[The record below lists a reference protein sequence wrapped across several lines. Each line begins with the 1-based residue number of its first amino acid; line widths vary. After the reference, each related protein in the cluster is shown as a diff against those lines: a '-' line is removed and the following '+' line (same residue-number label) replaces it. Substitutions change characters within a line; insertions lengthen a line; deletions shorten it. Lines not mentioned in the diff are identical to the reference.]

1 MNETNTTENTEN
13 TNNDGV
19 TPETTGEQQ
28 QPEQQQEPT
37 PANEGEDKLR
47 AQIARLEAD
56 NRKLKDE
63 NAGRRVTAKT
73 VEEQNAKLRDV
84 ARVLGLAN
92 DEEDPEE
99 LLKAAKQEAAENA
112 KERDA
117 LQAKLD
123 RLEEGEQLRNVVE
136 RAGGDPRFL
145 VPYLRGVGL
154 PEWGSDEWE
163 SKVTELVKHTMERFQ
178 DARATRAPRSSGNA
192 PTPSGSNEEKP
203 ILGPEELQRLYAAGD
218 YDTITQA
225 AQEGRISRT

>member
-13 TNNDGV
+13 TNNDSA

-28 QPEQQQEPT
+28 QPQQQQEPT
-37 PANEGEDKLR
+37 PTNEGEDKLR

-117 LQAKLD
+117 LQAKLN

-163 SKVTELVKHTMERFQ
+163 SKVTELVGETMERY
-178 DARATRAPRSSGNA
+178 DNARVRTAPRSSGNA
-192 PTPSGSNEEKP
+192 PTPTGGGSDTVTRED
-203 ILGPEELQRLYAAGD
+203 LQRLAANGD
-218 YDTITQA
+218 WEEINKLS
-225 AQEGRISRT
+225 EKLRR